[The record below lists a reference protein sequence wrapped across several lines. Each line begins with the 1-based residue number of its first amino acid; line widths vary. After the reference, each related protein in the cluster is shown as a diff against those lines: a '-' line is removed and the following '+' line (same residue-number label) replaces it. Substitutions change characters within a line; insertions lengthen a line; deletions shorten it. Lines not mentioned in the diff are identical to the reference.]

1 MRRLGADFFF
11 LARPA
16 RWAPTI
22 WDPFSVKGG
31 GSLFVGLIRRTENRP
46 HWQIGGALGIVGPGS
61 KAQSEAQ
68 RFADAVPHGQQKSA
82 DKNSAKQG
90 RCAIA
95 AACRSNGVARLVDA
109 HGRPRHGR
117 GQLARLQVGVS
128 VAAVSER
135 PLQYS
140 SARGTVRP
148 WPFND
153 SRHASRKG
161 RPLGARQMGFRDG

>member
-1 MRRLGADFFF
+1 MRCYSHLSDDEREQIG
-11 LARPA
+11 LAR
-16 RWAPTI
+16 
-22 WDPFSVKGG
+22 
-31 GSLFVGLIRRTENRP
+31 
-46 HWQIGGALGIVGPGS
+46 ALGHSIG
-61 KAQSEAQ
+61 
-68 RFADAVPHGQQKSA
+68 
-82 DKNSAKQG
+82 
-90 RCAIA
+90 AIA
-95 AACRSNGVARLVDA
+95 QAIGRWWTPMGVRATVVA
-109 HGRPRHGR
+109 N
-117 GQLARLQVGVS
+117 LARLQVGVS